1 MPDADDLRD
10 RVTGYAGGS
19 RAARA
24 KHDARYDARHNR
36 SRSSAPIRGK
46 RRRERKQL
54 PLWQELVVLLCI
66 ALGLAILLK
75 SLFVQLFYIPSAS
88 MHDTLIEH
96 DRIAVEKV
104 SYWFGEPQRGDIVV
118 FSDPGGWLPRQ
129 TVGSDNPITRVM
141 EFFGL
146 YPAGDHLVKRVVGTG
161 GDRVRCC
168 DREGRVLV
176 NGAPID
182 ESTYLPNSVKPSLQT
197 FKLKVPEDRLWVM
210 GDNRVNSADS
220 RAHLFYDDPETTD
233 VERKKDPVLA
243 TIPEDM
249 VVGRVAATVWPL
261 GRASITDRPETFA
274 QLEAGGG

>member
-1 MPDADDLRD
+1 MPDADDLRG
-10 RVTGYAGGS
+10 RVTGYTGGS
-19 RAARA
+19 RSSRA
-24 KHDARYDARHNR
+24 KHDARYDAQHNR
-36 SRSSAPIRGK
+36 SRSKAPTRGK
-46 RRRERKQL
+46 RRLERKQL
-54 PLWQELVVLLCI
+54 PLWQELVILLCI

-88 MHDTLIEH
+88 MHDTLIER

-104 SYWFGEPQRGDIVV
+104 SFWFGEPQRGDIVV
-118 FSDPGGWLPRQ
+118 FSDPGGWLPVQ
-129 TVGSDNPITRVM
+129 TADSGNPITGVM

-146 YPAGDHLVKRVVGTG
+146 YPAGDHLVKRVIAVG

-176 NGAPID
+176 NGEPID

-197 FKLKVPEDRLWVM
+197 FKVRVPENRLWVM

-261 GRASITDRPETFA
+261 GRAAITDRPETFTR
-274 QLEAGGG
+274 LEAGGG